1 MGANYL
7 GRLYATCEISGG
19 LKYVLVIIWLLYPVS
34 IATILHP
41 TDAAGFQA
49 WLQGLD
55 IPRYVSQRAV
65 DAGFLEALIVLCIL
79 FLFHLVIVTL
89 IYRRTQIMV
98 HFWPLALILVGVIAN
113 GIWWLVKGHFDPAG
127 AMTGLGPVALAIGA
141 HGVAERLGADF
152 VFGKEARAR

>member
-1 MGANYL
+1 MGNYF
-7 GRLYATCEISGG
+7 GRLYATWEISGALG
-19 LKYVLVIIWLLYPVS
+19 YLLVIIWLLYPVS
-34 IATILHP
+34 IATFLHP
-41 TDAAGFQA
+41 TDDVGFQA

-65 DAGFLEALIVLCIL
+65 DAGFLEALLALCIL

-98 HFWPLALILVGVIAN
+98 HFWPLALILVGIIAN
-113 GIWWLVKGHFDPAG
+113 GIWWLVKGYFDPAG

-152 VFGKEARAR
+152 VFGKEARAH